1 MKEIYTINLDNK
13 IFDGKPSTKFVKIDK
28 NSAKTISGIIYYL
41 LEENNVNIAE
51 LGYIKNDRQI
61 GIIIPKL
68 GTRIGNDSSRIGQS
82 LIVTFYKRKVNKD
95 LKIYETYRLFNS
107 LKEVIENTIK
117 EGEFIKSE
125 TMPKEFVK
133 YLY

>member
-68 GTRIGNDSSRIGQS
+68 GTRIGNDSFAVFLNH
-82 LIVTFYKRKVNKD
+82 LITRDSK
-95 LKIYETYRLFNS
+95 LPPIPSISSILSKI
-107 LKEVIENTIK
+107 I
-117 EGEFIKSE
+117 SE
-125 TMPKEFVK
+125 
-133 YLY
+133 L